1 MGERAGVGDL
11 VSVERVG
18 VLSTALVEREDES
31 EGNGWVFCR
40 WSPVDARWLPRE
52 KVVVISKAYKKKQE
66 NRRNI
71 RKAKVAKEIGI
82 TAQDLESYT
91 LCFVGIDQL
100 TSSDEERTILNR

>member
-1 MGERAGVGDL
+1 M
-11 VSVERVG
+11 
-18 VLSTALVEREDES
+18 LSMYTKPDIV
-31 EGNGWVFCR
+31 N
-40 WSPVDARWLPRE
+40 PVDLMSSLLLMYFIPKCIK
-52 KVVVISKAYKKKQE
+52 KVWNLVHDYLSRQSSAYKKKQE